1 MIEKEMANIYKRLP
15 RAPLASA
22 HSACKGLGGASG

>member
-1 MIEKEMANIYKRLP
+1 MIEKKMANIHKRLP
-15 RAPLASA
+15 RVPLAFA